1 MSILQIEINQT
12 NQVSKLNMSIS
23 KLNDVTP
30 EMIQRYNRPGPRYTS
45 YPTVPIWDKGHF
57 HEEYIQCL
65 QEESI
70 KDRPISLYVHLPF
83 CRQLCTFCGC
93 NKFITSNR
101 KITDDYLSALCK
113 EIEEIARIMRSR
125 KKLAQIH
132 LGGGTPTFFNH
143 EQLEGFINKI
153 TSRFELQENS
163 ELAFEAD
170 PRVTN
175 LDHLETLYKLGFR
188 RVSFGVQDLNSDV
201 QMAIN
206 RNQTSRQ
213 SWDTINNSRS
223 IGYTS
228 INLDLVYG
236 LPLQTYQGFCKTLNE
251 VGEMRPDR
259 LAIYSFA
266 YLPGMFKTHK
276 KAIKEKDLPVP
287 EEKIKI
293 YLETIRFFT
302 ELGYVMIGM
311 DHYALPEDEL
321 TLALKK
327 RTLHRN
333 FMGYT
338 TLHNMAQIGVGVSAI
353 SDFGGSYWQN
363 DKDLHQYINEAYNKT
378 LNPHRRIKLDKED
391 QLRREV
397 IETLMCHGEIS
408 IPDFEN
414 RYKISFRDHF
424 NNAWLDLEKFAE
436 EGLVQLDSKKITLT
450 PVGALFTRNIVMPFD
465 RYLKESSSISFSKTV

>member
-1 MSILQIEINQT
+1 
-12 NQVSKLNMSIS
+12 MSIS
-23 KLNDVTP
+23 TFNDVTP

-57 HEEYIQCL
+57 HEEYIRCL
-65 QEESI
+65 QKESN
-70 KDRPISLYVHLPF
+70 KNRPISLYVHLPF
-83 CRQLCTFCGC
+83 CKQLCTFCGC

-101 KITDDYLSALCK
+101 KITENYLSALNR
-113 EIEEIARIMRSR
+113 EIDEIARIMQSR
-125 KKLAQIH
+125 KKIAQIH
-132 LGGGTPTFFNH
+132 LGGGTPTYFNH
-143 EQLEGFINKI
+143 NQLERLINKI
-153 TSRFELQENS
+153 TSRFEVQEKS

-175 LDHLETLYKLGFR
+175 KDHLETLYKLGFR
-188 RVSFGVQDLNSDV
+188 RVSFGIQDLNNNV

-206 RNQTSRQ
+206 RNQNSKQ
-213 SWDTINNSRS
+213 SWEIINNSRS

-236 LPLQTYQGFCKTLNE
+236 LPLQTHQSFYKTLNE
-251 VGEMRPDR
+251 VKKMRPDR

-276 KAIKEKDLPVP
+276 KAIKEKDLPIP

-302 ELGYVMIGM
+302 EIGYVMIGM

-321 TLALKK
+321 TLALKN

-338 TLHNMAQIGVGVSAI
+338 TLHNMAQIGIGVSAI
-353 SDFGGSYWQN
+353 SDFGISYWQN
-363 DKDLHQYINEAYNKT
+363 NKDIHQYMNEAYNKF
-378 LNPHRRIKLDKED
+378 LNPRRRIKLDKED

-397 IETLMCHGEIS
+397 IENLMCHGEIS
-408 IPDFEN
+408 ILDFET
-414 RYKISFRDHF
+414 RYKISFQEHF
-424 NNAWLDLEKFAE
+424 NEAWLELEKFE
-436 EGLVQLDSKKITLT
+436 QEGLVHLDSKKIYLT
-450 PVGALFTRNIVMPFD
+450 PVGNLFTRNIAMPFD
-465 RYLKESSSISFSKTV
+465 RYLKESASISFSKTI